1 MAKDVRTP
9 VFTRKKPVQKR
20 SVRMVET
27 ILEAAARILEKDG
40 FDGLTTNAIAE
51 RAGISIGSLYEYF
64 PNKEAILVAMARNM
78 LAEDEVVM
86 AKAIEAALAV
96 PGSDV
101 VRSTVQALVTLFERK
116 REVRRVIMFVHV
128 RLGLAEEQIL
138 PVQAIGG
145 LVERLQG
152 TIFGA
157 PASLVDPVK
166 IFVLV
171 RAVLGVVRSAF
182 IERSPLLSSDALE
195 EELVTLIRLYASR
208 FGASG

>member
-1 MAKDVRTP
+1 MRL
-9 VFTRKKPVQKR
+9 
-20 SVRMVET
+20 VET

-101 VRSTVQALVTLFERK
+101 VRSAVQALVTLFERK

-152 TIFGA
+152 AIFGA
-157 PASLVDPVK
+157 PASPVDPVK

>member
-1 MAKDVRTP
+1 
-9 VFTRKKPVQKR
+9 
-20 SVRMVET
+20 MVET

-40 FDGLTTNAIAE
+40 FYGLTTNAIAE

-86 AKAIEAALAV
+86 AKAIESALAV

-101 VRSTVQALVTLFERK
+101 VRAAVQALVRLFERK

-145 LVERLQG
+145 LVERLQSA
-152 TIFGA
+152 IFGV
-157 PASLVDPVK
+157 PASPVDPVK

-182 IERSPLLSSDALE
+182 IERSPLLSSNALE

-208 FGASG
+208 FGASA